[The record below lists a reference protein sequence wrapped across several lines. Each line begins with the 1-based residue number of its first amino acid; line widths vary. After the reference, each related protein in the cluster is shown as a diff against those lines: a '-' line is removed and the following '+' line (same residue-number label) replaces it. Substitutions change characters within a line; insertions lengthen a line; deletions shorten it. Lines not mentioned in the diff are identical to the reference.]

1 MGEYADMSNGYFRDE
16 HLEEHAAAAIRTIR
30 RKEETR
36 QAALEAKRQAHWYN
50 RAARFLRRLI
60 DRLRV

>member
-1 MGEYADMSNGYFRDE
+1 MFVERSHGWGRRKSVDE
-16 HLEEHAAAAIRTIR
+16 RAAAARRTQR
-30 RKEETR
+30 RKEETK

>member
-1 MGEYADMSNGYFRDE
+1 MFVERSHGWGRRKSVDE
-16 HLEEHAAAAIRTIR
+16 RAEAARRTQR

-50 RAARFLRRLI
+50 SAARYLRRFVE
-60 DRLRV
+60 DLRV

>member
-1 MGEYADMSNGYFRDE
+1 MFIEGPKGWHRRKSVDE
-16 HLEEHAAAAIRTIR
+16 RAAAARRTQR
-30 RKEETR
+30 RKEETK

-60 DRLRV
+60 ESLRV

>member
-1 MGEYADMSNGYFRDE
+1 MFVERSREWGRRTTVDE
-16 HLEEHAAAAIRTIR
+16 RAAAARQTQR

-36 QAALEAKRQAHWYN
+36 QAALEARRQAHWYN

>member
-1 MGEYADMSNGYFRDE
+1 MFIKRSQECGRRKSVDE
-16 HLEEHAAAAIRTIR
+16 RAAAARRTQR

-60 DRLRV
+60 ESLRV